1 MMQNLRPAGVLK
13 RKRDEQQDEDRPYI
27 KKPPNAFMLF
37 LKEQRA
43 KVKAE
48 LNINR
53 NEAVNAA
60 VGERWKSLSEDQQ
73 AKYYKQAEEERMLH
87 AQQHPEWSP
96 KDNYGKKK
104 RVQRSTCSTA
114 SASKP
119 VKEAQEAKWTSF
131 NVPVCG
137 TFQLPQVNQVLPAS
151 DANSHASTSLAS
163 YAGPSQPQTEA
174 IFSDDT
180 GEDLLSIPEHRDP
193 LLPAPQPLEPVCH
206 YSDPHTGPQGDQISP
221 DSPPSTD
228 VNLLYQRP
236 VNGVPTAAAAAATVP
251 LAAPSN
257 TSSNV
262 LRIPDRMMQNLRPA
276 GVLKRKRDEQQDEDR
291 PYIKK
296 PPNAFM
302 LFLKEQRAKVKA
314 ELNINR
320 NEAVNAAVGE
330 RWKSLS
336 EDQQAKYYKQAE
348 EERMLHAQQH
358 PEWSPKDN
366 YGKKK
371 RVQRSTCSTASASK
385 PVKEAEEAKWTSFN
399 VPVCGTFQLP
409 QVNQVLPASDANSH
423 ASTSLASYAGPSQ
436 PQTEAIFSDD
446 TGEDLLSIPEHR
458 DPLLPAPQPLEPVC
472 HYSDPHTGPQG
483 DQISPDSPPSTDVN
497 LLYQRPV
504 NGVPT
509 AAAAAATV
517 PLAAPSNTSSNVL
530 RIPDRMMQNL
540 RPAGVLKRKRHEQ
553 QDEAQLYIKK
563 PPNAFMLFLKEQRAK
578 VKAELNINR
587 NAAVNAAVGER
598 WKSLSE
604 DQQAK
609 YYKQAEE
616 ERMLHAQQHPEWSPK
631 DNYGK
636 KKRVQRSTCSTCKRR
651 F

>member
-1 MMQNLRPAGVLK
+1 MDINEKLECIMEGMDCEASILTDAVPDQLRETPNPPPPASVPAGTPAAPQPAAPTTLTPMTAPPTLMPAYLYSQPGTGSQGQMQNLRPAGVLK
-13 RKRDEQQDEDRPYI
+13 RKRHEQQDEDRPYI

-228 VNLLYQRP
+228 V
-236 VNGVPTAAAAAATVP
+236 V
-251 LAAPSN
+251 
-257 TSSNV
+257 
-262 LRIPDRMMQNLRPA
+262 
-276 GVLKRKRDEQQDEDR
+276 
-291 PYIKK
+291 
-296 PPNAFM
+296 
-302 LFLKEQRAKVKA
+302 
-314 ELNINR
+314 
-320 NEAVNAAVGE
+320 
-330 RWKSLS
+330 
-336 EDQQAKYYKQAE
+336 
-348 EERMLHAQQH
+348 
-358 PEWSPKDN
+358 
-366 YGKKK
+366 
-371 RVQRSTCSTASASK
+371 
-385 PVKEAEEAKWTSFN
+385 
-399 VPVCGTFQLP
+399 
-409 QVNQVLPASDANSH
+409 
-423 ASTSLASYAGPSQ
+423 
-436 PQTEAIFSDD
+436 
-446 TGEDLLSIPEHR
+446 
-458 DPLLPAPQPLEPVC
+458 
-472 HYSDPHTGPQG
+472 
-483 DQISPDSPPSTDVN
+483 
-497 LLYQRPV
+497 
-504 NGVPT
+504 
-509 AAAAAATV
+509 
-517 PLAAPSNTSSNVL
+517 
-530 RIPDRMMQNL
+530 
-540 RPAGVLKRKRHEQ
+540 
-553 QDEAQLYIKK
+553 
-563 PPNAFMLFLKEQRAK
+563 
-578 VKAELNINR
+578 R
-587 NAAVNAAVGER
+587 NAE
-598 WKSLSE
+598 
-604 DQQAK
+604 
-609 YYKQAEE
+609 
-616 ERMLHAQQHPEWSPK
+616 
-631 DNYGK
+631 
-636 KKRVQRSTCSTCKRR
+636 TCCIRGL
-651 F
+651 